1 MKIAKLNRSKP
12 HHMFN
17 RDRWTE
23 IFETIGK
30 NKLRTFLSGFTVSLG
45 IFIFII
51 LFGLGNGLKNTFQ
64 EFFLDDASNAIFLYP
79 GKTSKPYKGFKANRR
94 IEFRNDDL
102 RDIKENFS
110 FYLEH
115 LTPRITRNA
124 LTRHKNQ
131 SNNYSTRGVAPGHQ
145 FVEKTILM
153 KGRYI
158 NQSDI
163 SRKTKVAVIGRMVAK
178 DLFKSEEAI
187 GKYINLGSSAFKV
200 VGIFQDEGGDNEE
213 RNIYIPFTTRQL
225 IEKSNDKVD
234 QIILT
239 YRKELGYLGAMGL
252 ENGLKKYFK
261 EKKSVSPE
269 DPNGFYIRNIAD
281 DLRETQQFAVV
292 LQLIVS
298 FVGLGTLIAGIIGI
312 SNIMV
317 FVVKERTKELGIRK
331 ALGATPNSVIKMVLQ
346 ESVFITIISG
356 YLGLIFGVLVLENI
370 GVKLDKYFIKNPF
383 IEISTALMATV
394 VLIIFG
400 AIAGYI
406 PAKRASSIK
415 PIIALRDE

>member
-1 MKIAKLNRSKP
+1 
-12 HHMFN
+12 MFN
-17 RDRWTE
+17 RDRWAE

-124 LTRHKNQ
+124 LTRYKNQ

-163 SRKTKVAVIGRMVAK
+163 SSKTKVAVIGRMVAK
-178 DLFKSEEAI
+178 DLFKFEEAI
-187 GKYINLGSSAFKV
+187 GKFINLGSSAFKV

-356 YLGLIFGVLVLENI
+356 YLGLFFGVLVLENI
-370 GVKLDKYFIKNPF
+370 GIKLDKYFIKNPF
-383 IEISTALMATV
+383 IEISTALVATV